1 MQSFLRQLAQDRL
14 RDQIRAARLRV
25 AEALE
30 ALDTYRLLPSDVEL
44 EAIEN
49 ELLGVL
55 TLLLQMANQVGAS
68 AATPPGEEVA
78 QRRRRTDTFAFQSN
92 PLRKENE

>member
-49 ELLGVL
+49 ELLGVQ
-55 TLLLQMANQVGAS
+55 TLLQQMANQVGVS
-68 AATPPGEEVA
+68 AATPPSEEVA
-78 QRRRRTDTFAFQSN
+78 QRRRRADTFALQSN
-92 PLRKENE
+92 PLRKENA